1 MESTLPLAIGLLS
14 GAALWLALEVYAGR
28 SRIGAPRRLGG
39 ATALVRWAGLVG
51 KRLPTGAF
59 ELPLMRRL
67 LDELARAT
75 VLERLG
81 FAAPTRETLAGA
93 LLLTC
98 AASALLLGVLSMSPI
113 GVFAGFALPL
123 LGLLLASA
131 GRVRNDRQRIE
142 TAMPEAFNALS
153 MSLASGHSLAQGMR
167 FVGSHAEE
175 PVKSEF
181 LQVAAAISCGIPAA
195 SALDSMLER
204 MDAPGLDLVAL
215 ALKVS
220 QRTGAPLKDL
230 LSEASDMVGERIE
243 LRRRLDVKTSQAR
256 MSARMVA
263 VMPVALILV
272 LALLSSDFRRGLTT
286 AAGAA
291 SIAVAL
297 GLNAVAW
304 TLIKRIMK
312 VEL

>member
-1 MESTLPLAIGLLS
+1 MEIALPVTVGTLS
-14 GAALWLALEVYAGR
+14 GVSLWLATGSFAARGSRAAVRRGDAFGSFATPASAIGR
-28 SRIGAPRRLGG
+28 Y
-39 ATALVRWAGLVG
+39 
-51 KRLPTGAF
+51 LPPSLTGAV
-59 ELPLMRRL
+59 PVRRL
-67 LDELARAT
+67 LDELARSRIFAH
-75 VLERLG
+75 LHLAEFSREALG
-81 FAAPTRETLAGA
+81 GTLM
-93 LLLTC
+93 LLC
-98 AASALLLGVLSMSPI
+98 AASGALVGVLSMSPL
-113 GVFAGFALPL
+113 GVLAGLALPVIAL
-123 LGLLLASA
+123 SLASA

-175 PVKSEF
+175 PVRAEF
-181 LQVAAAISCGIPAA
+181 LQVAAAISCGVPAS
-195 SALDSMLER
+195 SALDAMLSR
-204 MDAPGLDLVAL
+204 LDAPGLDLVAL

-230 LSEASDMVGERIE
+230 LAEASGMVGERIE

-256 MSARMVA
+256 MSAQLVA
-263 VMPVALILV
+263 AMPLALILV
-272 LALLSSDFRRGLTT
+272 LALLSSDFRHGLTT

-297 GLNAVAW
+297 ALNAIAW
-304 TLIKRIMK
+304 MFIKKIMK

>member
-1 MESTLPLAIGLLS
+1 MEIALPVTVGALASASLWLATGAFSAHGLRSAARWSGAFGSFSALALAIGGHVPAPLL
-14 GAALWLALEVYAGR
+14 GAV
-28 SRIGAPRRLGG
+28 P
-39 ATALVRWAGLVG
+39 V
-51 KRLPTGAF
+51 
-59 ELPLMRRL
+59 RRL
-67 LDELARAT
+67 LDELARS
-75 VLERLG
+75 RLLSRLRL
-81 FAAPTRETLAGA
+81 AELSREAFAGA
-93 LLLTC
+93 LLLLC
-98 AASALLLGVLSMSPI
+98 AVSGALIGVLSMSPV
-113 GVFAGFALPL
+113 GVLAGIVLPIVGL
-123 LGLLLASA
+123 TLGSA
-131 GRVRNDRQRIE
+131 GRIRNDRQRVE

-175 PVKSEF
+175 PVKTEF
-181 LQVAAAISCGIPAA
+181 LQVAAAISCGVPAA
-195 SALDSMLER
+195 SALDDMLSHL
-204 MDAPGLDLVAL
+204 DAPGLDLVAL

-230 LSEASDMVGERIE
+230 LSEASGMVGERIE

-256 MSARMVA
+256 MSAQMVA
-263 VMPVALILV
+263 AMPVALILV

-297 GLNAVAW
+297 ALNAIAW
-304 TLIKRIMK
+304 MFIKKIMK

>member
-1 MESTLPLAIGLLS
+1 MEIALPIAVGTLA
-14 GAALWLALEVYAGR
+14 GASLWLATGSIASCAAGTAVR
-28 SRIGAPRRLGG
+28 RNGVLGSLAVLANVIGRHVPPS
-39 ATALVRWAGLVG
+39 LVG
-51 KRLPTGAF
+51 FAPA
-59 ELPLMRRL
+59 RRL
-67 LDELARAT
+67 LDELARS
-75 VLERLG
+75 RL
-81 FAAPTRETLAGA
+81 FAHLHLAECSREALVGI
-93 LLLTC
+93 LLLLC
-98 AASALLLGVLSMSPI
+98 AASGALVGVLSMSLL
-113 GVFAGFALPL
+113 GALAGAALPVI
-123 LGLLLASA
+123 GLLLASA

-175 PVKSEF
+175 PVKTEF
-181 LQVAAAISCGIPAA
+181 LQVAAAISCGVPAA
-195 SALDSMLER
+195 SALDAMLSHLE
-204 MDAPGLDLVAL
+204 APGLDLVAL

-230 LSEASDMVGERIE
+230 LSEASGMVGERIE

-256 MSARMVA
+256 MSAQMVA
-263 VMPVALILV
+263 AMPVALILV

-297 GLNAVAW
+297 ALNAIAW
-304 TLIKRIMK
+304 MFIKKIMK